1 MERFEQPDLGP
12 HLVNPP
18 GTGRIRFS
26 VCCAIIHQLLDWL
39 VAKANHKDYKRAQPM
54 QAAPGPRFGGG

>member
-26 VCCAIIHQLLDWL
+26 VCCAILHQLLDWL
-39 VAKANHKDYKRAQPM
+39 VAKANHKDYKRAQPV
-54 QAAPGPRFGGG
+54 